1 MTNRAFLKY
10 PLLVCLIAP
19 GCRDSNT
26 MTGPG
31 VATPTPT
38 PAAPAV
44 ALAGDWIGVYQAD
57 PKTCQTFNLAAATAS
72 LTESGSALSG
82 NLTSTASTCPI
93 AVRLQAVR
101 SGNTFSGTASQLGYA
116 GTATGRLDATDLI
129 IEVSALSNGAGS
141 VPGGTA
147 QLHRP

>member
-19 GCRDSNT
+19 ACQDSNT

-31 VATPTPT
+31 AATPTPT
-38 PAAPAV
+38 PTVPAV
-44 ALAGDWIGVYQAD
+44 ALAGDWVGVYQAD
-57 PKTCQTFNLAAATAS
+57 PRTCQTFNLAAATAS
-72 LTESGSALSG
+72 FTESGSALSG

-93 AVRLQAVR
+93 AVRLQAIR
-101 SGNTFSGTASQLGYA
+101 NGNTFSGTAAQLGYA
-116 GTATGRLDATDLI
+116 GTATGRLDGTDLI
-129 IEVSALSNGAGS
+129 IDVSALSNATGS
-141 VPGGTA
+141 VPGGSA